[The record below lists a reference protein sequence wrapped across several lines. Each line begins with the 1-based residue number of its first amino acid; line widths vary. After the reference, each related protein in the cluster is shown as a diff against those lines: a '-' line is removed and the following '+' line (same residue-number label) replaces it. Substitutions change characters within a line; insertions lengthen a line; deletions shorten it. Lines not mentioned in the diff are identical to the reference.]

1 MAVLAAAQL
10 LDELMG
16 RNRNIA
22 PNEKGKE
29 LNWEDPE
36 VRFISLVFWIVL
48 TICLQYCKYFL
59 AKFCPHDLFVNT
71 RADLGACTKVHD
83 EEAKKLFDQTKQSN
97 HRKLQYQEDFLRF
110 CMSMMNEVER
120 KIIKGKQRLALNE
133 KKGEAPV
140 TQTQT
145 QKNQEQ
151 IDILNERIN
160 GLEAEAEEA
169 GINGNVEQA
178 QGLMKLCDQLKEERD
193 NLRKQI
199 ENL

>member
-1 MAVLAAAQL
+1 M
-10 LDELMG
+10 
-16 RNRNIA
+16 
-22 PNEKGKE
+22 
-29 LNWEDPE
+29 
-36 VRFISLVFWIVL
+36 
-48 TICLQYCKYFL
+48 

-83 EEAKKLFDQTKQSN
+83 EEAKKIFDQIKPTN
-97 HRKLQYQEDFLRF
+97 HRKLQYQDDFLRF

-133 KKGEAPV
+133 KKGETPV